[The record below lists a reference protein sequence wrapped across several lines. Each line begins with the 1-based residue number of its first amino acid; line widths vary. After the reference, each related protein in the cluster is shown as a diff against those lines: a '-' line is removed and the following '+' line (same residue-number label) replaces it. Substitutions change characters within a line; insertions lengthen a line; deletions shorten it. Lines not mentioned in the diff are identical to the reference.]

1 MYVGSVIIAA
11 VITYGV
17 AILQGLKSYPITFV
31 WIGSGPEEVI
41 FFSRRE
47 SKAAASVDTYSLS
60 LHY

>member
-41 FFSRRE
+41 FF
-47 SKAAASVDTYSLS
+47 KKGK
-60 LHY
+60 